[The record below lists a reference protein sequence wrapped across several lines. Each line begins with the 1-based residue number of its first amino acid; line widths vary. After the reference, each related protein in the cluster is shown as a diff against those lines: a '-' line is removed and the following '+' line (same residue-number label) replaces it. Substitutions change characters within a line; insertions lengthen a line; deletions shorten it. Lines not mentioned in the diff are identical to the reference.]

1 MQSCSML
8 DLIGKKYGGKKMDPG
23 LSRRDVFRIGSI
35 GVGGQAL
42 PELLRAEK
50 FPKNGPISELVG

>member
-1 MQSCSML
+1 ML

>member
-1 MQSCSML
+1 ML

-35 GVGGQAL
+35 GVGGPAL